1 MASMTNR
8 SQWLNTARLRD
19 KIAGN
24 GHAMPICRG
33 ELFNSGEVGYIASR
47 TFAFAQSR
55 SVPIFM
61 GSPPTYFREDE

>member
-1 MASMTNR
+1 MTNR

-33 ELFNSGEVGYIASR
+33 DLFNSSEVGYIVSC

-55 SVPIFM
+55 SVPICM
-61 GSPPTYFREDE
+61 GSPPTYLREDE